1 MTSELPGVAEGRGGR
16 ANGECAYLRGSHTAE
31 WTDTGCRQSGP
42 PLMRRD
48 AAMGQDGHAFM
59 ASAETS
65 RNSFSV
71 APLAD

>member
-1 MTSELPGVAEGRGGR
+1 MATYAATASFFEGKVSTKGAHDLLSRS
-16 ANGECAYLRGSHTAE
+16 LRRLKSLAL
-31 WTDTGCRQSGP
+31 RK
-42 PLMRRD
+42 D
-48 AAMGQDGHAFM
+48 ASMGQDGHAFM